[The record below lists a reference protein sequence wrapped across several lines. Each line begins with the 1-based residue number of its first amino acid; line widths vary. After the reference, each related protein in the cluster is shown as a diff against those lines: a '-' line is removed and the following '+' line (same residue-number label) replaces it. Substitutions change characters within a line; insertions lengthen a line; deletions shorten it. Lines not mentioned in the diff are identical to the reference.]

1 MQKDQMLATLLTTL
15 KNDQFYTRPE
25 ICDLIGY
32 YQINGRVQNLIRKEF
47 IANELAVEQKV
58 QRGKVR
64 LIAFKMASNFEAQ
77 AEIMLSKIDGSRRNR
92 KLKNFLPMMKVTTAG
107 REIKHNAVGNFYA

>member
-1 MQKDQMLATLLTTL
+1 MQKEQMLATLLTTL
-15 KNDQFYTRPE
+15 KNDRFYTRPE
-25 ICDLIGY
+25 ICGLIGY

-47 IANELAVEQKV
+47 IPQKLAVEQKV

-77 AEIMLSKIDGSRRNR
+77 AEIMLEKMHTNRRNR
-92 KLKNFLPMMKVTTAG
+92 KFRDFLPMMKATIAG
-107 REIKHNAVGNFYA
+107 REIRHNAVGNFYA